1 MAKAPNTPS
10 TPTGSSD
17 DPSWM
22 RDQQNPTT
30 PDNDSADQSSRDAEA
45 ARQAAAERTGT
56 AQTGNTQQ

>member
-30 PDNDSADQSSRDAEA
+30 PDSDSADQSSRDAEA
-45 ARQAAAERTGT
+45 ARQAGTTQTGT
-56 AQTGNTQQ
+56 AQTGSTQQ